1 MNGEAGSREV
11 MLGSLARAVLIPGG
25 SEATS
30 WGLELVK
37 DFPSSRSQHLACEP
51 FNPATTSKN
60 DGGKPQPPHQRK
72 AYPTSPTCAGAGGSF
87 IKKKRRKKK
96 PASSAF
102 VQAPFRTKGAW
113 RFSPPGV
120 GTQWRPG
127 GRLLGTAAN
136 FAEIQPLNYRWI
148 SLLGGAFF
156 GSPARHLCSQTW
168 GPDAPADVTD
178 LLLISY

>member
-11 MLGSLARAVLIPGG
+11 MLGSLARAVLIPAG

-37 DFPSSRSQHLACEP
+37 DFPSSRSQRLACEP

-60 DGGKPQPPHQRK
+60 EGGKPQPPHQRK

-87 IKKKRRKKK
+87 IKKKRRKKTPHPVPLSK
-96 PASSAF
+96 RLSG
-102 VQAPFRTKGAW
+102 QKAPGV
-113 RFSPPGV
+113 SLPPGV

-168 GPDAPADVTD
+168 GPDAPADVTA

>member
-11 MLGSLARAVLIPGG
+11 MLGSLVRAVLIPGG

-37 DFPSSRSQHLACEP
+37 DFPSSRSQRLACEP

-87 IKKKRRKKK
+87 IKKKRRKKNPHPVPLSK
-96 PASSAF
+96 RLSGQKA
-102 VQAPFRTKGAW
+102 
-113 RFSPPGV
+113 PGV
-120 GTQWRPG
+120 SLPRGLGPSGGLEAGCWARLPTLQKYSRLITAGFPCSAARSLAALRGTCALRPG
-127 GRLLGTAAN
+127 ARTPPQMSRL
-136 FAEIQPLNYRWI
+136 F
-148 SLLGGAFF
+148 
-156 GSPARHLCSQTW
+156 C
-168 GPDAPADVTD
+168 
-178 LLLISY
+178 